1 MVVCKKMIWSKK
13 VRTELYKP
21 NWRNMKE
28 RWGGGKP
35 AVAVCNTDEAEPES
49 NNRKT
54 EITPG
59 EHHSFYLL
67 G

>member
-1 MVVCKKMIWSKK
+1 MKQESEN
-13 VRTELYKP
+13 RTVQAKLTQYEGTL
-21 NWRNMKE
+21 
-28 RWGGGKP
+28 GGGKP